1 MELADPDA
9 SAKRARI
16 GELDLSKPGAFA
28 HFSMGKKTYVVP
40 MAMHA
45 ESRAK
50 LVAAMRAAGHAG
62 VVVLQGG
69 EAACR
74 DDTDHE
80 LDFRQES
87 YFHYLFGVREPEWWG
102 AIDLATGAATLFM
115 PRLPDTYAI

>member
-50 LVAAMRAAGHAG
+50 LVAAMRAERPADP
-62 VVVLQGG
+62 QYW
-69 EAACR
+69 
-74 DDTDHE
+74 TK
-80 LDFRQES
+80 
-87 YFHYLFGVREPEWWG
+87 
-102 AIDLATGAATLFM
+102 AATSGDGTEGTA
-115 PRLPDTYAI
+115 RG